1 MQSKDQLGTTHSFK
15 SVPQRIVSLVPSQT
29 ELLVDL
35 GLADKIVGLTKFCVH
50 PEHLRKSKTVIGGT
64 KNVKIDK
71 IAQLAPDVII
81 ANKEEN
87 TQEIVE
93 TLAGIAPVWVSDIY
107 TVDDSLEYINGMGA
121 LFSKQQKADEL
132 VNSITKQRAAFADH
146 IKGRKRLKV
155 AYLIWKGPYMA
166 AGEATFIGDLLRENG
181 YDNLLQDPEGRYP
194 EVDQELL
201 TQADLILLS
210 SEPYPF
216 KEKDRAE
223 LSDQLGKPVKLV
235 DGEYFSWYGSRL
247 KDAYTY
253 FRQMR

>member
-29 ELLVDL
+29 ELFVDL
-35 GLADKIVGLTKFCVH
+35 GLAGKIVGLTKFCVH

-71 IAQLAPDVII
+71 IAKLAPDVII

-87 TQEIVE
+87 TQAIVE
-93 TLAGIAPVWVSDIY
+93 SLARIAPVWVSDIY
-107 TVDDSLEYINGMGA
+107 TVDDSLEFITAMGA
-121 LFSKQQKADEL
+121 LFEKQQKADEL
-132 VNSITKQRAAFADH
+132 VKTITQQRAAFADY
-146 IKGRKRLKV
+146 IKGKQRLKV
-155 AYLIWKGPYMA
+155 AYLIWKGPFMV

-181 YDNLLQDPEGRYP
+181 YENLLQDPKGRYP
-194 EVDQELL
+194 EVDEALL
-201 TQADLILLS
+201 AQADLILLS

-216 KEKDRAE
+216 KEKDRAQ